1 MKNLSITFRFK
12 IHFQCDEPV
21 QLKGCMTLIDLK
33 KGLFSV
39 KVQYD
44 YQKIFINEFYQFN
57 CFVNGY
63 GSAIR
68 ILTKLTKVTT
78 VYQWS
83 MWQGSV
89 VYVDDSQL
97 QEDNLKQCL

>member
-1 MKNLSITFRFK
+1 
-12 IHFQCDEPV
+12 
-21 QLKGCMTLIDLK
+21 MTLIDLK

-78 VYQWS
+78 LYQWS